1 MSTVAAILDTLRA
14 RGSEKTRAI
23 YIRHGLPADRTLGVS
38 VADLKTVFKSIR
50 GQQALAG
57 DLYATGI
64 MDAMYL
70 AGMVAD
76 GAKMTPRQIRDW
88 AKGAAGMPMIAE
100 YTVPWVAVDH
110 REARS
115 LAMEWI
121 PSDQEQVACAG
132 WCTYAGILAT
142 QPDETLDL
150 AEIESLLTSLVSNV
164 RTAKNR
170 VRYTMNNF
178 VISTGAYVKPLLP
191 QAKRAA
197 KQLGVVTVDM
207 GGTACKVPLAT
218 ESIAKIEAAGRTG
231 KKKKT
236 IRC

>member
-1 MSTVAAILDTLRA
+1 MSTAATILDKLRA

-38 VADLKTVFKSIR
+38 VAELKTVFKSIR
-50 GQQALAG
+50 GQQALAC

-76 GAKMTPRQIRDW
+76 GAKMTPQQLRGW
-88 AKGAAGMPMIAE
+88 AKAAEGMPMIAE

-110 REARS
+110 EEARS
-115 LAMEWI
+115 LAIEWI
-121 PSDQEQVACAG
+121 ASDQEQVACAG

-142 QPDETLDL
+142 QPDDTLDL
-150 AEIESLLTSLVSNV
+150 TEIESRLASIVGNIH
-164 RTAKNR
+164 TAKNR

-178 VISTGAYVKPLLP
+178 VISAGTYVRPLLP

-197 KQLGVVTVDM
+197 KQIGVVTVDM
-207 GGTACKVPLAT
+207 GGTACKVSLAT
-218 ESIAKIEAAGRTG
+218 ESIAKIETAGRTG
-231 KKKKT
+231 RKKKT